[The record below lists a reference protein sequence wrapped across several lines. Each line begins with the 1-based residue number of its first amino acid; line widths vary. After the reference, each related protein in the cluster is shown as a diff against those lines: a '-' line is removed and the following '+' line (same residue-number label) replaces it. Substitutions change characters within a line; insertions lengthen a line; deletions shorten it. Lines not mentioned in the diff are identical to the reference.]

1 MTAILTQTAQ
11 EVVVDGEVFNP
22 DMLKLA
28 RDAREL
34 TQAELAQ
41 RSGITQ
47 AFISKLEHGLNTQP
61 GEEALERIAHALEF
75 PKAFFFQRE
84 RALGFPHFH
93 FRKRAK
99 LGAKPL
105 ARIGAVINIR
115 RQHIAKLLRSYEFE
129 VAKPIPQIDLD
140 ESGLTPE
147 KVADRLRAYWMVP
160 RGPISSV
167 VDLIEDAGGIVILTR
182 FGTNLMD
189 GLSFRVEGLPPLF
202 FMNRDVPGDRF
213 RFSLAHELGHMVM
226 HSLPDEDEKMESEAH
241 RFAAALLMPAAEI
254 RPYLSGAK
262 LNGLGRVKSYWK
274 VSIKSLIKRTY
285 DLNLITQSQYK
296 FMNIQYN
303 KVFKGEEPIAI
314 DLEKPTRL
322 QKIITYHRD
331 KLGYSTEELA
341 QLLAFRPEDVER
353 VYLDGKPGIRLVVSN

>member
-1 MTAILTQTAQ
+1 MA
-11 EVVVDGEVFNP
+11 GEVFNP

-34 TQAELAQ
+34 TQADLAQ
-41 RSGITQ
+41 KSGITQ

-61 GEEALERIAHALEF
+61 GDEALDRIAQALRF

-147 KVADRLRAYWMVP
+147 KVAERLRAYWMVP
-160 RGPISSV
+160 RGPIQSV
-167 VDLIEDAGGIVILTR
+167 VDLIEDAGGIVVLAR

-202 FMNRDVPGDRF
+202 FMNQEVPGDRF

-226 HSLPDEDEKMESEAH
+226 HSTPDDDEKMETEAH
-241 RFAAALLMPAAEI
+241 RFAAAFLMPAMEI
-254 RPYLSGAK
+254 KPYLAGAK
-262 LNGLGRVKSYWK
+262 IGNLGRVKAYWK
-274 VSIKSLIKRTY
+274 VSIKSLIKQTY
-285 DLNLITQSQYK
+285 DLNLVTASQYK

-303 KVFKGEEPIAI
+303 KIFKGEEPIEI
-314 DLEKPTRL
+314 NLERPTRL
-322 QKIITYHRD
+322 QKIISFHRE
-331 KLGYSTEELA
+331 KLGYSTEELGE
-341 QLLAFRPEDVER
+341 LLAFRPEDVDR
-353 VYLDGKPGIRLVVSN
+353 VYLGGRPGIRLVVSNQ